1 LSLAS
6 VTDKGCCFSIDLPRV
21 AAVRK
26 VEPVKAPHV
35 ELSGTTVL
43 CVDDDE
49 DVLAGMVEM
58 LSTWDCEVLAA
69 DNVVSAEAMFEQ
81 HKFNIDIV
89 LVDYQLSEKDN
100 GIALVESLRTMT
112 NVYLPAILI
121 SATTDEDI
129 AEKTAAADIGYMR
142 KMVKPAA
149 LRAMIS
155 AKLSD
160 KLHRQYVGEQV

>member
-1 LSLAS
+1 
-6 VTDKGCCFSIDLPRV
+6 
-21 AAVRK
+21 
-26 VEPVKAPHV
+26 
-35 ELSGTTVL
+35 
-43 CVDDDE
+43 
-49 DVLAGMVEM
+49 M
-58 LSTWDCEVLAA
+58 
-69 DNVVSAEAMFEQ
+69 
-81 HKFNIDIV
+81 
-89 LVDYQLSEKDN
+89 SEKDN